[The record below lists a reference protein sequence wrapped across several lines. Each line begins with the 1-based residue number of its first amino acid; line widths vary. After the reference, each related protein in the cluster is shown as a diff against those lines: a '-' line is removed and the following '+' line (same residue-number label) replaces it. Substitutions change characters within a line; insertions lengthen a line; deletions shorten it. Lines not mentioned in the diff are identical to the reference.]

1 MLIVP
6 CVSYAAREHRRIIM
20 GLSIRARAWLRERQR
35 QRLAERL
42 AAEQAAQAAAEAH
55 HAEFYDRHRA
65 AEYLGISTHKLK
77 RLMAAG
83 KGPCCVKAG
92 DTKQATVRWP
102 IDELRAF
109 KADPAGYVAAMS
121 ATASP

>member
-1 MLIVP
+1 MA
-6 CVSYAAREHRRIIM
+6 Y
-20 GLSIRARAWLRERQR
+20 SIRARLVAIEEARRKHAERQ
-35 QRLAERL
+35 
-42 AAEQAAQAAAEAH
+42 AAREAAEAAEAAL

-83 KGPCCVKAG
+83 EGPCCVKAG

-102 IDELRAF
+102 IGELQAF